1 LKPRCAL
8 PRIALFIC
16 RKIDGLMTEIQLIG
30 ILALLVILAG
40 ASVFFSAVETALF
53 ALQPSDIE
61 RLKAA
66 RKSYSGTIS
75 QLVESP
81 RRLISVILLGDV
93 LCNTPLI
100 VVGLAILQEQGI
112 AELPFWASALMIFAL
127 IVFFCDLVPKI
138 IGLGLPFRI
147 ARFGVANL
155 RWIMP
160 LLDPIARNLERLSEK
175 LVNLVTPVHLHTQR
189 HLAEDEITT
198 LVEMSAED
206 GTLHEIEREMIAE
219 IIKLADKTAKDCMT
233 PRVDAFA
240 IQDSLTNEEAIEL
253 VKQKRFRRVPVYG
266 ETPDA
271 IEGVL
276 DVGALLREP
285 DKPYTELMDVPSFV
299 PGTMPAFKLLKS
311 FLSHPQGIAIV
322 VDEHGGV
329 EGVVT
334 LADLVEEIISDALPK
349 KEAGLYIESIGDG
362 RLLANGN
369 ARLEDIGEEF
379 DITLEEEGIDTI
391 GGLIFNHLGHLPKPG
406 ATIKIGELHIQV
418 RRVSRKRIEEILI
431 THAAL
436 DEVAA

>member
-1 LKPRCAL
+1 
-8 PRIALFIC
+8 
-16 RKIDGLMTEIQLIG
+16 MTDIQLIG
-30 ILALLVILAG
+30 VLGLLVLLAG
-40 ASVFFSAVETALF
+40 LSVFFSAAETALF

-61 RLKAA
+61 RLKAT
-66 RKSYSGTIS
+66 RKSYTGTLS
-75 QLVESP
+75 QLLESP
-81 RRLISVILLGDV
+81 RRLISAILLGDV
-93 LCNTPLI
+93 LCNTPLM
-100 VVGLAILQEQGI
+100 VVGLAVLQEQGI
-112 AELPFWASALMIFAL
+112 AEFPFWASALIIFAL
-127 IVFFCDLVPKI
+127 IVFVCDLVPKI
-138 IGLGLPFRI
+138 LGLGLPFRI
-147 ARFGVANL
+147 AAIGLANL
-155 RWIMP
+155 RWMMP
-160 LLDPIARNLERLSEK
+160 LLDPIARHLERFSEK
-175 LVNLVTPVHLHTQR
+175 LANAITPANLHTQR

-240 IQDSLTNEEAIEL
+240 ISDDLSNEEAIAL
-253 VKQKRFRRVPVYG
+253 IKQKRFRRVPVYG
-266 ETPDA
+266 ETPDD

-276 DVGALLREP
+276 DVGALLRQPE
-285 DKPYTELMDVPSFV
+285 KPYTELMDVPSFV
-299 PGTMPAFKLLKS
+299 PETMPAFKLLKS

-329 EGVVT
+329 EGIVT

-379 DITLEEEGIDTI
+379 EITLEEEGIDTI

-406 ATIKIGELHIQV
+406 AEIKIGELQIQV

-431 THAAL
+431 THA
-436 DEVAA
+436 DMEEEAA